1 MAFWGMDL
9 NQSDEFCEIYDEYLD
24 LYDIGLEPGK
34 ITQQILQRYQNKT
47 ISHNT
52 LFALAKAEW
61 SLGFR
66 SEDVYA
72 RVNEIID
79 SGENISYYRS
89 LGFSEQEINER
100 VEKLI
105 SFQNLLLSTPKV
117 PRKRRISS
125 HNRIKRLPKGTVSF
139 YECNDGYYGFVVLDA
154 VYEGRLIAVT
164 ERLFTAPQS
173 IEEILN
179 SAVYTAIWLL
189 LRNSPKGNHDIGII
203 ESKGSY
209 NGRAGL
215 FLCKPISFGIN
226 FSFSLD
232 ECHNRGLLRFSN
244 KKVKD
249 MLDVSNVP
257 IKFFCEETAKEEVR
271 MVTELMN
278 NPASEF
284 ATNMIRKAI
293 YSEDFFH

>member
-24 LYDIGLEPGK
+24 LYDIGLEPAK

-105 SFQNLLLSTPKV
+105 NFQNLLLSTPKV

-232 ECHNRGLLRFSN
+232 ECHNRGLLCFSN

-257 IKFFCEETAKEEVR
+257 VKFFCEETAKEEVR

>member
-61 SLGFR
+61 SLGFH

-125 HNRIKRLPKGTVSF
+125 HNKIKRLPKGTVSF
-139 YECNDGYYGFVVLDA
+139 YKCNDGYYGFVVLDA

-249 MLDVSNVP
+249 MLDESNVP
-257 IKFFCEETAKEEVR
+257 VKFFCEKTAKEEVR

>member
-24 LYDIGLEPGK
+24 LYDIGLEPAK

-249 MLDVSNVP
+249 MLDESNVP
-257 IKFFCEETAKEEVR
+257 VKFFCEETAKEEVR

>member
-139 YECNDGYYGFVVLDA
+139 YKCNDGYYGFVVLDA

-249 MLDVSNVP
+249 MLDESNVP
-257 IKFFCEETAKEEVR
+257 VKFFCEKTAKEEVR

>member
-24 LYDIGLEPGK
+24 LYDIGLEPAK

-47 ISHNT
+47 ISHNA

-79 SGENISYYRS
+79 RGENISYYRS

-249 MLDVSNVP
+249 MLDESNVP
-257 IKFFCEETAKEEVR
+257 VKFFCEETAKEEVR

>member
-1 MAFWGMDL
+1 M
-9 NQSDEFCEIYDEYLD
+9 
-24 LYDIGLEPGK
+24 
-34 ITQQILQRYQNKT
+34 
-47 ISHNT
+47 
-52 LFALAKAEW
+52 
-61 SLGFR
+61 
-66 SEDVYA
+66 
-72 RVNEIID
+72 
-79 SGENISYYRS
+79 
-89 LGFSEQEINER
+89 
-100 VEKLI
+100 
-105 SFQNLLLSTPKV
+105 LSTPKV
-117 PRKRRISS
+117 PRKRRLSS

-139 YECNDGYYGFVVLDA
+139 YECNGGYYGFVVLDA

-179 SAVYTAIWLL
+179 SAVYTVIWLL

-232 ECHNRGLLRFSN
+232 ECHKRGLLCFSN

-249 MLDVSNVP
+249 MLDESNVP
-257 IKFFCEETAKEEVR
+257 VKFFCEETAKEEVR
-271 MVTELMN
+271 MVTELMS